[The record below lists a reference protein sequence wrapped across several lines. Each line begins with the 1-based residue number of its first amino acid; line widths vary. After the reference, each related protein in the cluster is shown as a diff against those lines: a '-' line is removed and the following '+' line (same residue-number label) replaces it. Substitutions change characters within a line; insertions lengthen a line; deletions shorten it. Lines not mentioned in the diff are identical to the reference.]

1 MCWVQ
6 GSDFFFLNRLHL
18 LRRYRREPCG
28 VSAAR
33 RLHPDSGVN
42 YAAALPRRKG
52 KDRIKIK
59 LGDLRSLLYQPGDAE
74 QHLLNGVDIRRPLAP
89 VALQEAISPD
99 FPDHLTGIPV
109 GQRSYSK
116 AHIAQNF
123 DVDAAQAKSDE
134 RTEKGIL
141 RYALHSFEIALFGQP
156 FANLFEGLSDGSL
169 AGEIEPDA
177 TDLCLVDDAMRRQFH
192 GHRKTDI
199 SGQTERLLGALR
211 YSSLGKR
218 QVQCVENHPGFLAG
232 EPAGSAF
239 PKRGS
244 ANLSGRLEI
253 HVIKIRDHS

>member
-1 MCWVQ
+1 MRWVQ
-6 GSDFFFLNRLHL
+6 GSDFFFFNRLRL
-18 LRRYRREPCG
+18 LRRHCREPCG
-28 VSAAR
+28 VSTAR

-116 AHIAQNF
+116 THIAQNF

-141 RYALHSFEIALFGQP
+141 RYADHHLDSSRYHRLDQHALHSVEIPLSGQP

-169 AGEIEPDA
+169 AGEIEPDTA
-177 TDLCLVDDAMRRQFH
+177 DLRLVNDAMRRQFH
-192 GHRKTDI
+192 SHRKTDLP
-199 SGQTERLLGALR
+199 GQTERVHGVLCYSAL
-211 YSSLGKR
+211 SEG
-218 QVQCVENHPGFLAG
+218 
-232 EPAGSAF
+232 
-239 PKRGS
+239 
-244 ANLSGRLEI
+244 
-253 HVIKIRDHS
+253 